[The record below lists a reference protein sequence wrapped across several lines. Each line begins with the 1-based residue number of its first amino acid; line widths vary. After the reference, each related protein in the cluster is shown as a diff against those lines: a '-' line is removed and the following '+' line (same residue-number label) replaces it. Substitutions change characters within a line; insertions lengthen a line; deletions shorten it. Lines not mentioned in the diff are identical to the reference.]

1 MAVSTSPNS
10 AKFKD
15 NIIAPAIIPIEG
27 KYSSG
32 RWSTFISGRDQMRS
46 MLLKGVALAAL
57 FPIAV
62 QAQEVPRTVM
72 QLHQRLITLDSHLD
86 TPASLDLPGW
96 SIEEGHDV
104 HSDYT
109 QVDLPRMK
117 KGGLD
122 GGFWAIYTPQGPLT
136 VEGFRKARDFALLR
150 GMSIRSMVAA
160 DPANFQLALEA
171 KDAARIAG
179 VGKRIVYMSIENA
192 YPLGEDLSLLKTFYD
207 MGVRV
212 SGFAHFAH
220 NQFADSSTDP
230 SNKPRYGGLSPLG
243 KELLKEMN
251 RLGIVPDGSHS
262 SDQALDDLLTLSTTP
277 VLLTHS
283 GCKAIYDHPRNI
295 DDAHLRALAAKGGV
309 IQMNAYGGYLRASKP
324 NPERQ
329 KALKALFAQTRE
341 DVRLTAAER
350 AEMLAKRREIDRLYP
365 DTDKAGFDD
374 FMAHMLHA
382 LKVAGPDHVG
392 IGLDWDGGGGVVG
405 MEDVVS
411 LPKITAALLKA
422 GYSEADIQKI
432 WSGNV
437 LRVLAAAEA
446 AKGK

>member
-1 MAVSTSPNS
+1 MHMV
-10 AKFKD
+10 F
-15 NIIAPAIIPIEG
+15 
-27 KYSSG
+27 SSHG
-32 RWSTFISGRDQMRS
+32 ELMRS
-46 MLLKGVALAAL
+46 MLLMGGALTAL
-57 FPIAV
+57 LAGPA
-62 QAQEVPRTVM
+62 QAQQIPRAVM
-72 QLHQRLITLDSHLD
+72 QLHQRLVTLDSHLD

-136 VEGFRKARDFALLR
+136 QEGFRKARDFAILR
-150 GMSIRSMVAA
+150 GMSIREMVAS

-171 KDAARIAG
+171 KDAAPIAAA
-179 VGKRIVYMSIENA
+179 GKRIVYMSIENA
-192 YPLGEDLSLLKTFYD
+192 YPLGEDVSLLKTFYD

-230 SNKPRYGGLSPLG
+230 SKKPRYGGLSPLG

-262 SDQALDDLLTLSTTP
+262 SDQVLDDLLALSTTP

-283 GCKAIYDHPRNI
+283 GCKAVYDHPRNI
-295 DDAHLRALAAKGGV
+295 DDDHLRALAAKGGV

-324 NPERQ
+324 NPARQ
-329 KALKALFAQTRE
+329 EAFKALAGQMQE
-341 DVRLTAAER
+341 DVKLTPEKR
-350 AEMLAKRREIDRLYP
+350 AELLARRREIDRLYP
-365 DTDKAGFDD
+365 DTDRPTFDD

-382 LKVAGPDHVG
+382 LKVVGPDHVG

-405 MEDVVS
+405 LEDVVD

-422 GYSEADIQKI
+422 GYSETDIQKI

>member
-1 MAVSTSPNS
+1 
-10 AKFKD
+10 
-15 NIIAPAIIPIEG
+15 
-27 KYSSG
+27 
-32 RWSTFISGRDQMRS
+32 MRVC
-46 MLLKGVALAAL
+46 LLAGAAL
-57 FPIAV
+57 IALLPTV
-62 QAQEVPRTVM
+62 ASAQAVPKKVY
-72 QLHQRLITLDSHLD
+72 QLHQKMLTLDSHLD

-96 SIEEGHDV
+96 SIEEEHDV
-104 HSDYT
+104 HGDYT

-160 DPANFQLALEA
+160 DPANFQLALAA
-171 KDAARIAG
+171 KDAAQIAAA
-179 VGKRIVYMSIENA
+179 GKRVVYISIENA
-192 YPLGEDLSLLKTFYD
+192 YPLGEDVSLLKTFYD
-207 MGVRV
+207 IGVRV

-230 SNKPRYGGLSPLG
+230 SKRPRYGGLSPLG
-243 KELLKEMN
+243 KQLLAEMN
-251 RLGIVPDGSHS
+251 RLGIVPDASHS
-262 SDQALDDLLTLSTTP
+262 SDQVLDDLLALSKTP

-295 DDAHLRALAAKGGV
+295 DDAHLKALAAQGGV
-309 IQMNAYGGYLRASKP
+309 IQMNAYGAYLRASTP

-329 KALKALFAQTRE
+329 KAMAALMGQMRE
-341 DVRLTAAER
+341 DAKLSPEKR
-350 AEMLAKRREIDRLYP
+350 AELLSKRQEIDRLYP
-365 DTDKAGFDD
+365 ERDKATFDD

-405 MEDVVS
+405 LEDVVD
-411 LPKITAALLKA
+411 LPKITNALLKA

-437 LRVLAAAEA
+437 LRVLKAAED
-446 AKGK
+446 GKVE

>member
-1 MAVSTSPNS
+1 MLKRMMAG
-10 AKFKD
+10 A
-15 NIIAPAIIPIEG
+15 A
-27 KYSSG
+27 
-32 RWSTFISGRDQMRS
+32 
-46 MLLKGVALAAL
+46 LVALL
-57 FPIAV
+57 PFGV
-62 QAQEVPRTVM
+62 QAQEVPKKVY
-72 QLHQRLITLDSHLD
+72 QLHQRLLTLDSHLD

-96 SIEEGHDV
+96 SIKDEHGV

-136 VEGFRKARDFALLR
+136 EEGFRKARDFAILR
-150 GMSIRSMVAA
+150 GVSIRQMVAA
-160 DPANFQLALEA
+160 DPANFTLALEA
-171 KDAARIAG
+171 KDAAPIAAA
-179 VGKRIVYMSIENA
+179 GKRVVFMSIENA
-192 YPLGEDLSLLKTFYD
+192 YPLGEDVSLLKTFYD

-212 SGFAHFAH
+212 VGFAHFAH

-230 SNKPRYGGLSPLG
+230 SKKPRFGGLSPLG
-243 KELLKEMN
+243 KDLLKEMN
-251 RLGIVPDGSHS
+251 RLGVVPDASHS
-262 SDQALDDLLTLSTTP
+262 SDQVLDDLLALSTTP

-283 GCKAIYDHPRNI
+283 GCKAVYDHPRNI
-295 DDAHLRALAAKGGV
+295 DDAHLKALAAKGGV
-309 IQMNAYGGYLRASKP
+309 IQMNAFGAYLRASKP
-324 NPERQ
+324 NPARQ
-329 KALKALFAQTRE
+329 EALKALFGQLRE
-341 DVRLTAAER
+341 DAKLTPEKR
-350 AEMLAKRREIDRLYP
+350 AELLAKRQEIDRLYP
-365 DTDKAGFDD
+365 ETDRATFDD

-405 MEDVVS
+405 LEDVLD

-422 GYSEADIQKI
+422 GYSEADVQKI

-446 AKGK
+446 AKGS

>member
-1 MAVSTSPNS
+1 
-10 AKFKD
+10 
-15 NIIAPAIIPIEG
+15 
-27 KYSSG
+27 
-32 RWSTFISGRDQMRS
+32 MRHIW
-46 MLLKGVALAAL
+46 LKGAALVALLPMVA
-57 FPIAV
+57 
-62 QAQEVPRTVM
+62 QAQDVPKAVV
-72 QLHQRLITLDSHLD
+72 QLHQKLLTLDTHLD

-122 GGFWAIYTPQGPLT
+122 GGFFAIYTSQGPLT
-136 VEGFRKARDFALLR
+136 TEGFRKARDFAIMR
-150 GMSIRSMVAA
+150 GVSIREMVAA

-171 KDAARIAG
+171 KDAAPIAAA
-179 VGKRIVYMSIENA
+179 GKRIVYMSIENA
-192 YPLGEDLSLLKTFYD
+192 YPLGEDVSLIDLFYA

-230 SNKPRYGGLSPLG
+230 SKKPRYGGLSPLG
-243 KELLKEMN
+243 KDLLKEMN
-251 RLGIVPDGSHS
+251 RLGIVPDASHS
-262 SDQALDDLLTLSTTP
+262 SDQVLDDLLALSTTP

-283 GCKAIYDHPRNI
+283 GCKAIYDHPRNV
-295 DDAHLRALAAKGGV
+295 DDDHLRALAAKGGV
-309 IQMNAYGGYLRASKP
+309 IQMNAYGTYLRASKP

-329 KALKALFAQTRE
+329 KALMALFGEMRE
-341 DVRLTAAER
+341 GAKISAEKR
-350 AEMLAKRREIDRLYP
+350 AELLAKRQEIDKLYP
-365 DTDKAGFDD
+365 DTDRPSFDD

-382 LKVAGPDHVG
+382 LKVVGPEHVG
-392 IGLDWDGGGGVVG
+392 IGLDWDGGGGVAG
-405 MEDVVS
+405 MEDVTA
-411 LPKITAALLKA
+411 LPKITQALLKA

-446 AKGK
+446 ARGK

>member
-1 MAVSTSPNS
+1 
-10 AKFKD
+10 
-15 NIIAPAIIPIEG
+15 
-27 KYSSG
+27 
-32 RWSTFISGRDQMRS
+32 
-46 MLLKGVALAAL
+46 MLLTGTALTVLLLAG
-57 FPIAV
+57 PV
-62 QAQEVPRTVM
+62 QAQPVPNAVM

-96 SIEEGHDV
+96 SIEKEHDV
-104 HSDYT
+104 HRDYT

-117 KGGLD
+117 RGGLD

-136 VEGFRKARDFALLR
+136 QEGFRKARDFAIMR
-150 GMSIRSMVAA
+150 GVSIREMVAS
-160 DPANFQLALEA
+160 DPASFQLALEA
-171 KDAARIAG
+171 KDAASIAAAR
-179 VGKRIVYMSIENA
+179 KRIVYMSIENA
-192 YPLGEDLSLLKTFYD
+192 YPLGEDVSLLKTFYD

-230 SNKPRYGGLSPLG
+230 SKKPRYGGLSPLG

-251 RLGIVPDGSHS
+251 RLGIVPDASHS
-262 SDQALDDLLTLSTTP
+262 SDQVLDDLLALSTTP

-283 GCKAIYDHPRNI
+283 GCKAVFDHPRNI
-295 DDAHLRALAAKGGV
+295 DDDHLRALAAKGGV

-324 NPERQ
+324 NPQRQ
-329 KALKALFAQTRE
+329 EALKALNGQMRE
-341 DVRLTAAER
+341 DVRLTAEKR
-350 AEMLAKRREIDRLYP
+350 AELLAKRQEIDRLYP
-365 DTDKAGFDD
+365 ETDRPDFDD

-382 LKVAGPDHVG
+382 LKIAGPDHVG
-392 IGLDWDGGGGVVG
+392 IGLDWDGGGGVAG
-405 MEDVVS
+405 MEDVVD
-411 LPKITAALLKA
+411 LPRITAALLKA
-422 GYSEADIQKI
+422 GYSESDIQKI

>member
-1 MAVSTSPNS
+1 
-10 AKFKD
+10 
-15 NIIAPAIIPIEG
+15 
-27 KYSSG
+27 
-32 RWSTFISGRDQMRS
+32 MRVC
-46 MLLKGVALAAL
+46 LLAGAAL
-57 FPIAV
+57 IALLPTAASA
-62 QAQEVPRTVM
+62 QAVPKKVY
-72 QLHQRLITLDSHLD
+72 QLHQKMLTLDSHLD

-96 SIEEGHDV
+96 SIEEEHDV
-104 HSDYT
+104 HGDYT

-160 DPANFQLALEA
+160 DPANFQLALAA
-171 KDAARIAG
+171 KDAAPIAAA
-179 VGKRIVYMSIENA
+179 GKRVVYISIENA
-192 YPLGEDLSLLKTFYD
+192 YPLGEDVSLLKTFYD
-207 MGVRV
+207 IGVRV

-230 SNKPRYGGLSPLG
+230 SKRPRYGGLSPLG
-243 KELLKEMN
+243 KQLLAEMN
-251 RLGIVPDGSHS
+251 RLGIVPDASHS
-262 SDQALDDLLTLSTTP
+262 SDQVLDDLLALSKTP

-295 DDAHLRALAAKGGV
+295 DDAHLKALAAQGGV
-309 IQMNAYGGYLRASKP
+309 IQMNAYGAYLRASTP

-329 KALKALFAQTRE
+329 KAMAALMGQMRE
-341 DVRLTAAER
+341 DAKLSPEKR
-350 AEMLAKRREIDRLYP
+350 AELLSKRQEIDRLYP
-365 DTDKAGFDD
+365 ERDKATFDD

-405 MEDVVS
+405 LEDVVD
-411 LPKITAALLKA
+411 LPKITNALLKA

-437 LRVLAAAEA
+437 LRVLKAAED
-446 AKGK
+446 GKVE

>member
-1 MAVSTSPNS
+1 
-10 AKFKD
+10 
-15 NIIAPAIIPIEG
+15 
-27 KYSSG
+27 
-32 RWSTFISGRDQMRS
+32 MRVC
-46 MLLKGVALAAL
+46 LLAGAAL
-57 FPIAV
+57 IALLPTV
-62 QAQEVPRTVM
+62 ASAQAVPKKVY
-72 QLHQRLITLDSHLD
+72 QLHQKMLTLDSHLD
-86 TPASLDLPGW
+86 TPALLDLPGW
-96 SIEEGHDV
+96 SIEEEHDV
-104 HSDYT
+104 HGDYT

-160 DPANFQLALEA
+160 DPANFQLALAA
-171 KDAARIAG
+171 KDAAPIAAA
-179 VGKRIVYMSIENA
+179 GKRVVYISIENA
-192 YPLGEDLSLLKTFYD
+192 YPLGEDVSLLKTFYD
-207 MGVRV
+207 IGVRV

-230 SNKPRYGGLSPLG
+230 SKRPRYGGLSPLG
-243 KELLKEMN
+243 KQLLAEMN
-251 RLGIVPDGSHS
+251 RLGIVPDASHS
-262 SDQALDDLLTLSTTP
+262 SDQVLDDLLALSKTP

-295 DDAHLRALAAKGGV
+295 DDAHLKALAAQGGV
-309 IQMNAYGGYLRASKP
+309 IQMNAYGAYLRASTP

-329 KALKALFAQTRE
+329 KAMAALMGQMRE
-341 DVRLTAAER
+341 DAKLSPEKR
-350 AEMLAKRREIDRLYP
+350 AELLSKRQEIDRLYP
-365 DTDKAGFDD
+365 ERDKATFDD

-405 MEDVVS
+405 LEDVVD
-411 LPKITAALLKA
+411 LPKITNALLKA

-437 LRVLAAAEA
+437 LRVLKAAED
-446 AKGK
+446 GKVE